1 MRSFLN
7 DVTQIWRLPTLCRTK
22 TMILLIPWAW
32 RKLARNQLWANL
44 FKPNL
49 SPPQQFFLKL
59 SFLQIFLIGKKKDLN
74 YVLDHLNLRL
84 GSFLFCPPLLREALP
99 SDPESAHLS
108 SWDVINGWPLNRT
121 LKCLKKLV
129 FKSNFLFW
137 SSLVYSGDLKNAQGW
152 YSDVLFRL

>member
-1 MRSFLN
+1 
-7 DVTQIWRLPTLCRTK
+7 
-22 TMILLIPWAW
+22 MILLIPWAW

-84 GSFLFCPPLLREALP
+84 GSLPLLPSPATGGPALR
-99 SDPESAHLS
+99 S
-108 SWDVINGWPLNRT
+108 
-121 LKCLKKLV
+121 
-129 FKSNFLFW
+129 
-137 SSLVYSGDLKNAQGW
+137 
-152 YSDVLFRL
+152 